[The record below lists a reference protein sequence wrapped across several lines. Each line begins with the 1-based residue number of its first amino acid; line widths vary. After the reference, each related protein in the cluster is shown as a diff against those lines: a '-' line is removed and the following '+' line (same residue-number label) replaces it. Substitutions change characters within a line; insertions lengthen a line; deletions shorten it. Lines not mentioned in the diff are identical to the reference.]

1 MTLARSSL
9 ILLCLSMAAA
19 IGGGL
24 YEHVVLTPLWS
35 SSPPSSFRVI
45 QPGTGVPLQRF
56 WIPVHAAITFFL
68 LLSLYV
74 TWREARVRRPLL
86 IGLGAYVIM
95 RVWSAFFFISEMLA
109 FQRVALDAP
118 ASPELAARVARWTF
132 WTWFRE
138 PLDVTAFVSFLLALF
153 RLGRAE
159 GHPQAQ

>member
-1 MTLARSSL
+1 METAESKPQEDDRNRPKLVVELKELDEIYQRFKL
-9 ILLCLSMAAA
+9 VFILSN
-19 IGGGL
+19 
-24 YEHVVLTPLWS
+24 VLTML
-35 SSPPSSFRVI
+35 
-45 QPGTGVPLQRF
+45 
-56 WIPVHAAITFFL
+56 
-68 LLSLYV
+68 
-74 TWREARVRRPLL
+74 
-86 IGLGAYVIM
+86 LGAYVIM